1 MLTPY
6 AYHLVNVFAET
17 YFGGN
22 PLAVFPQADG
32 LTDQQMQLIARQF
45 NLSETVFVHQTTES
59 SAVRKLRIFTPD
71 YELPFAGHPTIG
83 AAFVLHQQLNLPET
97 YLLQTQAGL
106 VKLFH
111 EAKQICFGLQNH
123 IEVEVIHDNLPQ
135 YTQLLGLSESDIA
148 QIAWVNTGSRQ
159 LLIQLTSLNAL
170 KTCQI
175 HPALFQQ
182 IVKQS
187 ALYLWFVEQNQANV
201 RLFFGSNGA
210 VVEDPGTGSAAANL
224 GGLCLKNGLTPL
236 NWHIYQGDEIQRP
249 NRLTLQVDESET
261 IYVGG
266 KVIAVG
272 CGELFVPSGEGE
284 PSQGSR

>member
-123 IEVEVIHDNLPQ
+123 IEVEVIDDNLPQ

-201 RLFFGSNGA
+201 RLFLVQTVRLSKI
-210 VVEDPGTGSAAANL
+210 PG
-224 GGLCLKNGLTPL
+224 
-236 NWHIYQGDEIQRP
+236 QVQR
-249 NRLTLQVDESET
+249 LQ
-261 IYVGG
+261 I
-266 KVIAVG
+266 
-272 CGELFVPSGEGE
+272 
-284 PSQGSR
+284 